1 MNLPNYLKRSPKTG
15 AFSFRIAV
23 PEKLR
28 PVIGKREV
36 KQSLKTKDH
45 RKALVMA
52 MRLHEEWKGRFL
64 VAEQS
69 LAGQTGSASALTMF
83 DEAVSWL
90 HSLGLE
96 NKKLRRGETSDS
108 ELDARSGYADQ
119 LAEEYQRKPDPFT
132 SMKIAALQGSL
143 KRPSPTVRDAVNLYL
158 RERNPPG
165 KRTESKAKQFELH
178 IRRNERYL
186 LASLKRDKPLT
197 DISRG
202 DAREF
207 RDYLK
212 GRKDSRDGTA
222 LAPESINR
230 SLQAIVA
237 VFNHAIREYTLD
249 VKNPFSGLY
258 LEDHEAKGEK
268 RKSFTDEQL
277 EAYLAAASEGMNSQA
292 KHCAVLMA
300 YTGARTDEIAG
311 LEVQDVA
318 LHDGEIPHIFIR
330 PNETRPKLKTP
341 ASKRVL
347 PLIGPALVSAREAVE
362 EARKRN
368 GGGTALPNAPLFP
381 RYGRPRG
388 ADALSAVQN
397 KLIRKKLKIADPK
410 ITAYST
416 RHRMKDKLRNA
427 LIDSDLQDA
436 IMAHDR
442 GQISD
447 RYGNGYWLDVLSRAL
462 EKALGVEDEDEPMNE
477 KWTHT

>member
-1 MNLPNYLKRSPKTG
+1 MNLPNYLKKSPKTG
-15 AFSFRIAV
+15 VFSFRMAV

-28 PVIGKREV
+28 DVIGKREV

-52 MRLHEEWKGRFL
+52 MRLHEEWKGRL
-64 VAEQS
+64 LAAEQS
-69 LAGQTGSASALTMF
+69 LAGRTGGSASALNMF

-90 HSLGLE
+90 RSLGLE
-96 NKKLRRGETSDS
+96 DKKLRRGETPDD
-108 ELDARSGYADQ
+108 ELAARSDYADRLIEQ
-119 LAEEYQRKPDPFT
+119 YERNPDPLT
-132 SMKIAALQGSL
+132 GVKIAAMQGSL
-143 KRPSPTVRDAVNLYL
+143 KRPTPTVRDAVNFYL
-158 RERNPPG
+158 SERNPPG

-178 IRRNERYL
+178 IKRNERYL

-197 DISRG
+197 AISRG
-202 DAREF
+202 DARGF
-207 RDYLK
+207 RDYLLA
-212 GRKDSRDGTA
+212 RKDSRDGTPLQA
-222 LAPESINR
+222 GSVNR

-237 VFNHAIREYTLD
+237 VFNLAIREYTLD

-258 LEDHEAKGEK
+258 VEDHEAKGDK
-268 RKSFTDEQL
+268 RASFTDEQL
-277 EAYLAAASEGMNSQA
+277 EAYLAGASETLNSEA
-292 KHCAVLMA
+292 KHCTVLMA
-300 YTGARTDEIAG
+300 YTGARTDEVAG
-311 LEVQDVA
+311 LEVQDVE
-318 LHDGEIPHIFIR
+318 LEREIPHIFIR
-330 PNETRPKLKTP
+330 PNQTRPKLKSP

-347 PLIGPALVSAREAVE
+347 PLVGQALVSAREAIE
-362 EARKRN
+362 DARKRD
-368 GGGTALPNAPLFP
+368 GGDSSAASAPLFP

-442 GQISD
+442 GQMSD

-462 EKALGVEDEDEPMNE
+462 KKALGVED
-477 KWTHT
+477 

>member
-1 MNLPNYLKRSPKTG
+1 MNLPNYLKKSPKTG
-15 AFSFRIAV
+15 VFSFRMAV
-23 PEKLR
+23 PAKLR
-28 PVIGKREV
+28 DAIGKREV

-45 RKALVMA
+45 RKAVVMA

-64 VAEQS
+64 IAEQS
-69 LAGQTGSASALTMF
+69 LTGRTGGSGSALTMF
-83 DEAVSWL
+83 DEAVGWL
-90 HSLGLE
+90 AGLGFE
-96 NKKLRRGETSDS
+96 NKELRRSETPDS
-108 ELDARSGYADQ
+108 ELDARFDYADH
-119 LAEEYQRKPDPFT
+119 LIDEYQRKPDPLT

-143 KRPSPTVRDAVNLYL
+143 KRPHPTVRDAVNLYL

-165 KRTESKAKQFELH
+165 KRTEAKAKQFELH
-178 IRRNERYL
+178 VRRNERYL

-197 DISRG
+197 QISRH
-202 DAREF
+202 DARGF

-212 GRKDSRDGTA
+212 ERKDERDGTA
-222 LAPESINR
+222 LKPESINR

-237 VFNHAIREYTLD
+237 VFNFAMREYQLD

-258 LEDHEAKGEK
+258 VEDHEAKGDK
-268 RKSFTDEQL
+268 KQSFTDEQL
-277 EAYLAAASEGMNSQA
+277 EAYLAAASETLNSEA
-292 KHCAVLMA
+292 KHCTVLMA

-311 LEVQDVA
+311 LEVQDVQ
-318 LHDGEIPHIFIR
+318 LDEQIPHICIR

-341 ASKRVL
+341 ASRRIL
-347 PLIGPALVSAREAVE
+347 PLIGSALVSAREAVE

-368 GGGTALPNAPLFP
+368 GDDSALPNAPLFP

-397 KLIRKKLKIADPK
+397 KLIRNKLSITNPK

-436 IMAHDR
+436 IMAHNR
-442 GQISD
+442 GQSQISD
-447 RYGNGYWLDVLSRAL
+447 HYGNGYLLDVLSRAL
-462 EKALGVEDEDEPMNE
+462 NKALGIIDAA
-477 KWTHT
+477 